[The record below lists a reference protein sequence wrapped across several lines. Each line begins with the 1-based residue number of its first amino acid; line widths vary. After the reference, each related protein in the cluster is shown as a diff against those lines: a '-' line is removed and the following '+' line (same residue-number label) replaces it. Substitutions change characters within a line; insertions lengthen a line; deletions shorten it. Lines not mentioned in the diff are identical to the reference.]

1 MDITSNRIPAT
12 PRSKYARYGYGS
24 NNISVSGGGGN
35 ANIDTSNFVKLK
47 GQTSQSIEGTVAAT
61 GDIIAYQTN
70 PEAGDFQFPIA
81 STDALG
87 TIKVGSGL
95 KINEDGTLSV
105 DGEIGGGGVSSWD
118 DLTDKPSTFPSTW
131 EQVTGKPTEFAPSA
145 HTHVMNDITDFNGVT
160 IDTDQTI
167 TGQKA
172 FSKTILGQ
180 ADVVAYSTGISREM
194 FPIASTTALGCIK
207 VGENLTITEDG
218 TLNAQAGGGITSVT
232 WNDILDKPIF
242 STVANSGSYTDLLN
256 KPSLFSGNYND
267 LTNKPTIPTNTNQL
281 TNGAGYITGIN
292 LSMWNNAATSVGD
305 KKIGNSNNG
314 NYVDIVEDLRITQ
327 NCTFSKTP
335 KVGSTNVALVTD
347 IHTHSNKSYL
357 DNINQNLSTSSNV
370 QHAQV
375 KATGDVIA
383 FSTGSGTQSPFKYWR
398 PSVSSDGTLSWTNST
413 SETTPT
419 SVNIKGANGQGVTY
433 QWSGTSLRLGT
444 INSSGSTTWG
454 SYVNLKGDSGS
465 GSGSWNG
472 GQVTNAIIAP
482 NLWINTTYSSNRLA
496 VNGDSLFSGNAMVS
510 SNLTVN
516 GQLLLGT
523 SSSSYKLA
531 VNGQSNFNAAA
542 HFAKDNTNTRIWG
555 NAVDAWSNTS
565 TGRPRLWLNYYKP
578 TGWSYQSECFI
589 GNGDGT
595 GTQVA
600 TINADGNGKILI
612 KNGTGTLSDSRLKT
626 IFNKQENI
634 LSKIQNINV
643 YDYTRNDDEDKILRT
658 GVLAQEVAK
667 VFPTLAVANYADEVT
682 NERYYTVDY
691 ATLGTV
697 IAVGGC
703 KELHNII
710 KEQQVMINELESRLA
725 SLETK
730 NHLKDEEANS
740 VVSQNIQS

>member
-24 NNISVSGGGGN
+24 NNISVSGSSGG

-47 GQTSQSIEGTVAAT
+47 GATSQSIEGAVAAT

-87 TIKVGSGL
+87 TIKVGNGL

-105 DGEIGGGGVSSWD
+105 DGEISGGGVSSWD

-131 EQVTGKPTEFAPSA
+131 EQVTGKPTEFIPSA

-167 TGQKA
+167 TGQKT

-180 ADVVAYSTGISREM
+180 ADVVAYATGKHDITL
-194 FPIASTTALGCIK
+194 PIASKTALGCIK

-232 WNDILDKPIF
+232 WGDVQDKPIF
-242 STVANSGSYTDLLN
+242 STVATSGSYTDLLN

-267 LTNKPTIPTNTNQL
+267 LTNKPTIPTNNNQL

-292 LSMWNNAATSVGD
+292 LSMWNGAATSVGN
-305 KKIGNSNNG
+305 KTIGNSSNG
-314 NYVDIVEDLRITQ
+314 NYVNIVEDLKVTQ
-327 NCTFSKTP
+327 NCTFNKTP
-335 KVGSTNVALVTD
+335 KVGSTNIALVTD

-357 DNINQNLSTSSNV
+357 DSINQNLSTSSNV

-375 KATGDVIA
+375 KSTGEVIA
-383 FSTGSGTQSPFKYWR
+383 YSTGAGTQSPFKYWK

-419 SVNIKGANGQGVTY
+419 SINIKGANGQGVTY

-472 GQVTNAIIAP
+472 GQVSNTIITP
-482 NLWINTTYSSNRLA
+482 NLWINTTNSGHRLA
-496 VNGDSLFSGNAMVS
+496 VNGSMNIAGISIFNDNATFRKS
-510 SNLTVN
+510 
-516 GQLLLGT
+516 
-523 SSSSYKLA
+523 
-531 VNGQSNFNAAA
+531 
-542 HFAKDNTNTRIWG
+542 NTNTRIWG
-555 NAVDAWSNTS
+555 NAIDAWSDT
-565 TGRPRLWLNYYKP
+565 TAGRPRLWLNYYKP
-578 TGWSYQSECFI
+578 SGWSYQSEFFI
-589 GNGDGT
+589 GNGDGN

-612 KNGTGTLSDSRLKT
+612 KNGTGTLSDARLKT

-634 LSKIQNINV
+634 LDRIQDINV

-667 VFPTLAVANYADEVT
+667 VFPTLAVANYTDEVT

-691 ATLGTV
+691 ATLGAV
-697 IAVGGC
+697 ISIGGC
-703 KELHNII
+703 KELHSII
-710 KEQQVMINELESRLA
+710 KEQQVKINELESRLV

-730 NHLKDEEANS
+730 T
-740 VVSQNIQS
+740 I

>member
-24 NNISVSGGGGN
+24 NNISVSGSSGG

-47 GQTSQSIEGTVAAT
+47 GATSQSIEGAVAAT

-87 TIKVGSGL
+87 TIKVGNGL

-105 DGEIGGGGVSSWD
+105 DGEISGGGVSSWD

-131 EQVTGKPTEFAPSA
+131 EQVTGKPTEFIPSA

-167 TGQKA
+167 TGQKT

-180 ADVVAYSTGISREM
+180 ADVVAYATGKHDITL
-194 FPIASTTALGCIK
+194 PIASKTALGCIK

-232 WNDILDKPIF
+232 WGDVQDKPIF
-242 STVANSGSYTDLLN
+242 STVATSGSYTDLLN

-267 LTNKPTIPTNTNQL
+267 LTNKPTIPTNNNQL

-292 LSMWNNAATSVGD
+292 LSMWNGAATSVGN
-305 KKIGNSNNG
+305 KTIGNSSNG
-314 NYVDIVEDLRITQ
+314 NYVNIVEDLKVTQ
-327 NCTFSKTP
+327 NCTFNKTP
-335 KVGSTNVALVTD
+335 KVGSTNIALVTD

-357 DNINQNLSTSSNV
+357 DSINQNLSTSSNV

-375 KATGDVIA
+375 KSTGEVIA
-383 FSTGSGTQSPFKYWR
+383 YSTGAGTQSPFKYWK

-419 SVNIKGANGQGVTY
+419 SINIKGANGQGVTY

-472 GQVTNAIIAP
+472 GQVSNTIITP
-482 NLWINTTYSSNRLA
+482 NLWINTTNSGHRLA
-496 VNGDSLFSGNAMVS
+496 VNGSMNIAGISIFNDNATFRKS
-510 SNLTVN
+510 
-516 GQLLLGT
+516 
-523 SSSSYKLA
+523 
-531 VNGQSNFNAAA
+531 
-542 HFAKDNTNTRIWG
+542 NTNTRIWG
-555 NAVDAWSNTS
+555 NAIDAWSDT
-565 TGRPRLWLNYYKP
+565 TAGRPRLWVNYYKP
-578 TGWSYQSECFI
+578 SGWSYQSEFFI
-589 GNGDGT
+589 GNGDGN

-612 KNGTGTLSDSRLKT
+612 KNGTGTLSDARLKT

-634 LSKIQNINV
+634 LDRIQDINV

-667 VFPTLAVANYADEVT
+667 VFPTLAVANYTDEVT

-691 ATLGTV
+691 ATLGAV
-697 IAVGGC
+697 ISIGGC
-703 KELHNII
+703 KELHSII
-710 KEQQVMINELESRLA
+710 KEQQVKINELESRLA

-730 NHLKDEEANS
+730 T
-740 VVSQNIQS
+740 I

>member
-35 ANIDTSNFVKLK
+35 TNIDTSNFVKLK
-47 GQTSQSIEGTVAAT
+47 GQTSQSIEGAVAAT

-87 TIKVGSGL
+87 TIKVGNGL

-105 DGEIGGGGVSSWD
+105 DGEIGGGGVNSWD
-118 DLTDKPSTFPSTW
+118 DLTDKPTTFPSTW
-131 EQVTGKPTEFAPSA
+131 EQVTGKPTEFIPSA

-160 IDTDQTI
+160 TDTDQTI
-167 TGQKA
+167 TGQKT
-172 FSKTILGQ
+172 FSKAILGQ

-305 KKIGNSNNG
+305 KRIGNSSNG

-327 NCTFSKTP
+327 NCIFSKTP

-357 DNINQNLSTSSNV
+357 DNINQNLSTTSNV

-383 FSTGSGTQSPFKYWR
+383 FSTGSGTQSPFKYWK

-413 SETTPT
+413 SETTPA
-419 SVNIKGANGQGVTY
+419 SVNIKGADGKNGTNGQGVTY

-454 SYVNLKGDSGS
+454 NYVNLKGDKGETGSSG
-465 GSGSWNG
+465 GSSSWNG
-472 GQVTNAIIAP
+472 GTVS
-482 NLWINTTYSSNRLA
+482 NTTTFTN
-496 VNGDSLFSGNAMVS
+496 
-510 SNLTVN
+510 TVAFKK
-516 GQLLLGT
+516 
-523 SSSSYKLA
+523 S
-531 VNGQSNFNAAA
+531 
-542 HFAKDNTNTRIWG
+542 NTNTRIWG
-555 NAVDAWSNTS
+555 NAVDAWSDT
-565 TGRPRLWLNYYKP
+565 TAGRPRLWLNYYKP

-589 GNGDGT
+589 GNGDGN

-710 KEQQVMINELESRLA
+710 KEQQVKINELESRLA

-730 NHLKDEEANS
+730 KHLKDEEANS

>member
-35 ANIDTSNFVKLK
+35 TNIDTSNFVKLK
-47 GQTSQSIEGTVAAT
+47 GQTSQSIEGAVAAT

-87 TIKVGSGL
+87 TIKVGNGL

-105 DGEIGGGGVSSWD
+105 DGEIGGGGVNSWD
-118 DLTDKPSTFPSTW
+118 DLTDKPTTFPSTW
-131 EQVTGKPTEFAPSA
+131 EQVTGKPTEFIPSA

-160 IDTDQTI
+160 TDTDQTI
-167 TGQKA
+167 TGQKT
-172 FSKTILGQ
+172 FSKAILGQ

-305 KKIGNSNNG
+305 KRIGNSSNG

-327 NCTFSKTP
+327 NCIFSKTP

-357 DNINQNLSTSSNV
+357 DNINQNLSTTSNV

-383 FSTGSGTQSPFKYWR
+383 FSTGSGTQSP
-398 PSVSSDGTLSWTNST
+398 LS
-413 SETTPT
+413 
-419 SVNIKGANGQGVTY
+419 IG
-433 QWSGTSLRLGT
+433 
-444 INSSGSTTWG
+444 
-454 SYVNLKGDSGS
+454 NLPL
-465 GSGSWNG
+465 
-472 GQVTNAIIAP
+472 V
-482 NLWINTTYSSNRLA
+482 
-496 VNGDSLFSGNAMVS
+496 AMV
-510 SNLTVN
+510 
-516 GQLLLGT
+516 
-523 SSSSYKLA
+523 
-531 VNGQSNFNAAA
+531 
-542 HFAKDNTNTRIWG
+542 H
-555 NAVDAWSNTS
+555 
-565 TGRPRLWLNYYKP
+565 
-578 TGWSYQSECFI
+578 
-589 GNGDGT
+589 
-595 GTQVA
+595 
-600 TINADGNGKILI
+600 
-612 KNGTGTLSDSRLKT
+612 
-626 IFNKQENI
+626 
-634 LSKIQNINV
+634 
-643 YDYTRNDDEDKILRT
+643 
-658 GVLAQEVAK
+658 
-667 VFPTLAVANYADEVT
+667 
-682 NERYYTVDY
+682 
-691 ATLGTV
+691 
-697 IAVGGC
+697 
-703 KELHNII
+703 
-710 KEQQVMINELESRLA
+710 
-725 SLETK
+725 
-730 NHLKDEEANS
+730 
-740 VVSQNIQS
+740 

>member
-12 PRSKYARYGYGS
+12 PRSKYARYGNNNVSISGS
-24 NNISVSGGGGN
+24 SGG
-35 ANIDTSNFVKLK
+35 ANIDTSNFVRLR
-47 GQTSQSIEGTVAAT
+47 GQTSQSIEGAVAAT
-61 GDIIAYQTN
+61 GEIIAYQTN

-87 TIKVGSGL
+87 TIKVGNGL

-118 DLTDKPSTFPSTW
+118 DLTDKPTTFPSTW
-131 EQVTGKPTEFAPSA
+131 EQVTGKPTEFIPSA

-160 IDTDQTI
+160 TDTDQTI
-167 TGQKA
+167 TGQKT
-172 FSKTILGQ
+172 FSKAILGQ
-180 ADVVAYSTGISREM
+180 ADVVAYATGKHDIT
-194 FPIASTTALGCIK
+194 FPIASKTALGCIK

-232 WNDILDKPIF
+232 WGDVQDKPIF
-242 STVANSGSYTDLLN
+242 STVATSGSYTDLLN

-267 LTNKPTIPTNTNQL
+267 LTNKPIIPTNNNQL

-292 LSMWNNAATSVGD
+292 LSMWNGAATSVGN
-305 KKIGNSNNG
+305 KTIGNSSNG
-314 NYVDIVEDLRITQ
+314 NYVNIVEDLKVTQ
-327 NCTFSKTP
+327 NCTFNKTP
-335 KVGSTNVALVTD
+335 KVGSTNIALVTD

-357 DNINQNLSTSSNV
+357 DSINQNLSTSSNV

-375 KATGDVIA
+375 KSTGEVIA
-383 FSTGSGTQSPFKYWR
+383 YSTGAGTQSPFKYWK
-398 PSVSSDGTLSWTNST
+398 PSVSSSGVLSWTNST
-413 SETTPT
+413 SETTPS
-419 SVNIKGANGQGVTY
+419 SVNIKGQGVTY

-472 GQVTNAIIAP
+472 GQVSNTIITP
-482 NLWINTTYSSNRLA
+482 NLWINTTNSGHRLA
-496 VNGDSLFSGNAMVS
+496 VNGSMNIAGISIFNDNATFRKS
-510 SNLTVN
+510 
-516 GQLLLGT
+516 
-523 SSSSYKLA
+523 
-531 VNGQSNFNAAA
+531 
-542 HFAKDNTNTRIWG
+542 NTNTRIWG
-555 NAVDAWSNTS
+555 NAIDAWSDT
-565 TGRPRLWLNYYKP
+565 TAGRPRLWVNYYKP
-578 TGWSYQSECFI
+578 SGWSYQSEFFI
-589 GNGDGT
+589 GNGDGN

-612 KNGTGTLSDSRLKT
+612 KNGTGTLSDARLKT

-634 LSKIQNINV
+634 LDRIQDINV
-643 YDYTRNDDEDKILRT
+643 YDYTRVDDEDKILRT

-667 VFPTLAVANYADEVT
+667 VFPTLAVANYTDEVT

-691 ATLGTV
+691 ATLGAV
-697 IAVGGC
+697 ISIGGC
-703 KELHNII
+703 KELHSII
-710 KEQQVMINELESRLA
+710 KEQQIKINELESRLT

-730 NHLKDEEANS
+730 T
-740 VVSQNIQS
+740 I

>member
-47 GQTSQSIEGTVAAT
+47 GQTSQSIEGAVAAT

-95 KINEDGTLSV
+95 KINEDGILSV

-305 KKIGNSNNG
+305 KRIGNSSNG

-413 SETTPT
+413 SETTPA

-472 GQVTNAIIAP
+472 GQVSNTIITP
-482 NLWINTTYSSNRLA
+482 NLWINTTNSGHRLA
-496 VNGDSLFSGNAMVS
+496 VNGSMNIAGISIFNDNATFRKS
-510 SNLTVN
+510 
-516 GQLLLGT
+516 
-523 SSSSYKLA
+523 
-531 VNGQSNFNAAA
+531 
-542 HFAKDNTNTRIWG
+542 NTNTRIWG
-555 NAVDAWSNTS
+555 NAIDAWSDT
-565 TGRPRLWLNYYKP
+565 TAGRPRLWVNYYKP
-578 TGWSYQSECFI
+578 SGWSYQSEFFI
-589 GNGDGT
+589 GNGDGN

-612 KNGTGTLSDSRLKT
+612 KNGTGTLSDARLKT

-634 LSKIQNINV
+634 LDRIQDINV
-643 YDYTRNDDEDKILRT
+643 YDYTRVDDEDKILRT

-667 VFPTLAVANYADEVT
+667 VFPTLAVANYTDEVT

-691 ATLGTV
+691 ATLGAV
-697 IAVGGC
+697 ISIGGC
-703 KELHNII
+703 KELHSII
-710 KEQQVMINELESRLA
+710 KEQQIKINELESRLT

-730 NHLKDEEANS
+730 T
-740 VVSQNIQS
+740 I